1 MKSKADQSA
10 RATPPERKQLLS
22 DVRRVVVK
30 VGTNV
35 LTRENGELAVGRTH
49 SLIEDIV
56 DLHRRDLQVI
66 VVSSG
71 AISMG
76 MDRLKLTQKPS
87 DLPALQA
94 CAAIGQI
101 RLMSVYEQAFRS
113 FDINAAQV
121 LLTEDDFADRRRYL
135 NLRNTLNRLLEDGV
149 VPIVNENDT
158 VSTSEIEAR
167 PEADERTDGNVFGDN
182 DRLSALVMSKLAA
195 GLLVL
200 LSDVDGLYG
209 DYDAIGDRAGASE
222 TRPLSCVERLTP
234 EIEALARDSSGRGR
248 GGMIS
253 KLQSIKIALQAGG
266 LAVIANG
273 MTPGLLPR
281 VLAGED
287 IGTLFL
293 PERRLTS
300 RKRWLAHAS
309 SPAGRVLVNTGA
321 RDALVERSSS
331 LLFAGVTAIEG
342 EFDRGDVVVI
352 ASACGGEIGRGKVN
366 YGTTEARLFIGK
378 HSTAIASATGRGEEE
393 FIHRDNMVILV

>member
-10 RATPPERKQLLS
+10 RANLPERKQLLS

-101 RLMSVYEQAFRS
+101 RLMSVYEQAFQS

-135 NLRNTLNRLLEDGV
+135 NLRNTLNRLLDDGV
-149 VPIVNENDT
+149 IPIVNENDT

-209 DYDAIGDRAGASE
+209 DYDAIGDRAGAFE

-234 EIEALARDSSGRGR
+234 EIEALARDSRGRGR

-287 IGTLFL
+287 VGTLFL
-293 PERRLTS
+293 PERRLAS

-366 YGTTEARLFIGK
+366 YGTTDARLFLGK